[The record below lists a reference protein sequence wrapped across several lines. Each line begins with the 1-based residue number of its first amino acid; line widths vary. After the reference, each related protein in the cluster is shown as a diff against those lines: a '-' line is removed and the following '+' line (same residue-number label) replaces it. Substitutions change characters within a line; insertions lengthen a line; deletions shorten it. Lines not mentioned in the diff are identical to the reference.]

1 MNTLRFNFNGVDVD
15 AASSAPIQSHLF
27 HWYPSLF
34 SQERLKY
41 HLEDQG
47 RKGQNC
53 TYRSILL
60 GYDLEDIIDVI
71 DLEKLQESVEN
82 LVATQQEDL
91 DVGHGAWDFSE
102 VRVYIK
108 TFGGTKKYLWIKCA
122 CYY

>member
-1 MNTLRFNFNGVDVD
+1 METIRFSFNGVDVD
-15 AASSAPIQSHLF
+15 ATSSAPIQSQLF
-27 HWYPSLF
+27 QRYPSLF

-47 RKGQNC
+47 REGRNC

-71 DLEKLQESVEN
+71 DLNALQESIEN
-82 LVATQQEDL
+82 LVSTQQEDL
-91 DVGHGAWDFSE
+91 DAGYGAWDLSE
-102 VRVYIK
+102 VKIYTK